1 MGEGALTYSYNDLVS
16 EETVA
21 FGSTVNGFLIH
32 NRGLKPI
39 LLSLKEPG
47 GSYGSVKKVI
57 SPNSEPA
64 FFPIETD
71 EIKVSSEDS
80 KVDIIATF
88 ADIGGGG
95 GGGSLETTPFAY
107 IYLFDWSATNGLVVT
122 DQTFLELKESFLL
135 DRDKLPLEANTK
147 IYFDLHYNHNTT
159 GQDSRYRL
167 EFIDDTTEVVS
178 GSVESDI
185 PNSENKAWDKNDIT
199 SNVYSLNSGL
209 YRVKL
214 LVKMNGGGV
223 GIRVYNANFRIQTN

>member
-1 MGEGALTYSYNDLVS
+1 M
-16 EETVA
+16 
-21 FGSTVNGFLIH
+21 
-32 NRGLKPI
+32 
-39 LLSLKEPG
+39 
-47 GSYGSVKKVI
+47 
-57 SPNSEPA
+57 
-64 FFPIETD
+64 FPSHD
-71 EIKVSSEDS
+71 
-80 KVDIIATF
+80 
-88 ADIGGGG
+88 
-95 GGGSLETTPFAY
+95 P
-107 IYLFDWSATNGLVVT
+107 
-122 DQTFLELKESFLL
+122 
-135 DRDKLPLEANTK
+135 
-147 IYFDLHYNHNTT
+147 T